1 VPPACAL
8 ADDFEHHF
16 VQPSHG
22 GSTPLRAV
30 ARHPFAD
37 KSHSH
42 LLIARGIPT
51 SQHGASSASSSSTS
65 EAPDAATN
73 NRSTNSNYN
82 GASSSS
88 SSSTVTS
95 ASTGSA
101 VSSGGAP
108 FYLVPRLEP
117 FSRISGICTLL
128 GDRETP
134 SNELHALTVGDFIR
148 IGSVGLVVTEAR
160 VSPAAPVV
168 SLEPKFI
175 FATRTYWPDLSEHP
189 VTHLCYLLPK
199 LLMFFNSAH
208 SIFVL
213 PYE

>member
-16 VQPSHG
+16 VSPPPGDSP
-22 GSTPLRAV
+22 PLRAV

-42 LLIARGIPT
+42 LLIARGIPA
-51 SQHGASSASSSSTS
+51 ASPRGTPSSDSLPPSDNAAEEASNRNSS
-65 EAPDAATN
+65 N
-73 NRSTNSNYN
+73 HN

-88 SSSTVTS
+88 GRSVIST
-95 ASTGSA
+95 STGST
-101 VSSGGAP
+101 VSTGGAP
-108 FYLVPRLEP
+108 SFYLVPRLEP

-168 SLEPKFI
+168 S
-175 FATRTYWPDLSEHP
+175 A
-189 VTHLCYLLPK
+189 
-199 LLMFFNSAH
+199 
-208 SIFVL
+208 
-213 PYE
+213 